1 MGSPPHMRGKVV
13 RWLNEVKGVRIT
25 PAHAGKSCHVYRC
38 SASCWDHPRACGEKD
53 ERQPESK
60 GGVGSPPRMRGK
72 GTSRFRGRCPSRITP
87 AHAGKSVIVP
97 EGMEKAGDHPRACGE
112 KWLAPERVPTVWG
125 SPPHTRGKGRELAGG
140 VRAQG
145 ITPAHAGKRQARPGQ
160 VGRPRGSPP
169 HMRGKGFYH
178 DVLCFHQ
185 GITPAYAGK
194 RVGIFGFIGGARD
207 HPRICGEK
215 PP

>member
-1 MGSPPHMRGKVV
+1 MRGKVV

-87 AHAGKSVIVP
+87 AHAGKSFASLLIS
-97 EGMEKAGDHPRACGE
+97 AYFRDHPRTCGE
-112 KWLAPERVPTVWG
+112 KRPRPGKPGPVKG
-125 SPPHTRGKGRELAGG
+125 SPPHMRGKVYPIPHGPVVL
-140 VRAQG
+140 G
-145 ITPAHAGKRQARPGQ
+145 ITPAHAGKRKPPGQ
-160 VGRPRGSPP
+160 IP
-169 HMRGKGFYH
+169 K
-178 DVLCFHQ
+178 
-185 GITPAYAGK
+185 
-194 RVGIFGFIGGARD
+194 
-207 HPRICGEK
+207 
-215 PP
+215 